1 MYKQD
6 EKRFIELFS
15 KLTGI
20 SKTKLENYLN
30 EYSINSIFEHPA
42 SLTLNQKQIEKIKS
56 INEMNN
62 LYSNL
67 YKHKQI
73 YKVTDPQVVG
83 DYFKNKFNNIM
94 DREYLAVA
102 FLDTKNQI
110 IEAKTIFTGT
120 LNASLVHPRDI
131 MKEALILDSNSI
143 IITHNHPSGDPT
155 PSSEDRNI
163 TYRLVEAGEALGIK
177 VLDHVITGRDR
188 YYSFKE
194 RNESSIFGSSG
205 QPTGNSSREKPS
217 LNYKIE
223 KAKEKADKVN
233 KDIKSEIKV
242 ETERNKWIVVD
253 K

>member
-6 EKRFIELFS
+6 ENRFIELFS
-15 KLTGI
+15 KLTGV
-20 SKTKLENYLN
+20 SKTKLENYLK
-30 EYSINSIFEHPA
+30 EYSINSIFEHPS
-42 SLTLNQKQIEKIKS
+42 SLTTNQRELEKIKL

-67 YKHKQI
+67 YQHKKI
-73 YKVTDPQVVG
+73 YKVTSPQIIG

-131 MKEALILDSNSI
+131 MKEAILLDSKNI
-143 IITHNHPSGDPT
+143 IISHNHPSGNPY
-155 PSSEDRNI
+155 PSVEDRGI
-163 TYRLVEAGEALGIK
+163 TARLVEAGSSLGIK
-177 VLDHVITGRDR
+177 VLDHIITGRNS

-194 RNESSIFGSSG
+194 HNESSLVSEFETSYGSAVKER
-205 QPTGNSSREKPS
+205 TS
-217 LNYKIE
+217 LSDRIDKV
-223 KAKEKADKVN
+223 KEKSKEVN
-233 KDIKSEIKV
+233 KDKKPEIKV
-242 ETERNKWIVVD
+242 EAERN
-253 K
+253 

>member
-6 EKRFIELFS
+6 EGRFIELFS
-15 KLTGI
+15 KLTGV
-20 SKTKLENYLN
+20 SKTKLTNYLK
-30 EYSINSIFEHPA
+30 EYSINSIFEHPS
-42 SLTLNQKQIEKIKS
+42 SLTTNQRELEKIKS

-67 YKHKQI
+67 YQHKKI
-73 YKVTDPQVVG
+73 YKVTSPQIIG

-131 MKEALILDSNSI
+131 MKEAILLDSKNI

-155 PSSEDRNI
+155 PSTEDRAI
-163 TYRLVEAGEALGIK
+163 TARLVDAGKALDINL
-177 VLDHVITGRDR
+177 LDHIITGRNR

-194 RNESSIFGSSG
+194 QYE
-205 QPTGNSSREKPS
+205 PS
-217 LNYKIE
+217 LNGYGGQVRDISLREKIE
-223 KAKEKADKVN
+223 NVKEKADKINREN
-233 KDIKSEIKV
+233 KSNPEIKM
-242 ETERNKWIVVD
+242 ETER
-253 K
+253 

>member
-20 SKTKLENYLN
+20 SKTKVQNYLK
-30 EYSINSIFEHPA
+30 EYSINSIFEHPT
-42 SLTLNQKQIEKIKS
+42 SLTLNQKQLEKIKS

-67 YKHKQI
+67 YQHKQI
-73 YKVTDPQVVG
+73 YKVTDPQVIG
-83 DYFKNKFNNIM
+83 EYFKNKFNNIM

-120 LNASLVHPRDI
+120 LNTSLVHPRDI
-131 MKEALILDSNSI
+131 MKEALMLDSNSI

-155 PSSEDRNI
+155 PSQEDRNI
-163 TYRLVEAGEALGIK
+163 TFRLVEAGEALGIK

-194 RNESSIFGSSG
+194 RKESSIFGSSG
-205 QPTGNSSREKPS
+205 QPTGNFSREKLS
-217 LNYKIE
+217 LDYKIE
-223 KAKEKADKVN
+223 KAKEKSKERNNEN
-233 KDIKSEIKV
+233 KSNTEIKM
-242 ETERNKWIVVD
+242 ETER
-253 K
+253 

>member
-15 KLTGI
+15 SLTGI
-20 SKTKLENYLN
+20 SKTKIEKYLK

-42 SLTLNQKQIEKIKS
+42 SLTTNQKQLDKIKS

-62 LYSNL
+62 LYGNL
-67 YKHKQI
+67 YQHKQI
-73 YKVTDPQVVG
+73 YKITDPRDVG
-83 DYFKNKFNNIM
+83 QYFQNKFNNIM
-94 DREYLAVA
+94 DREYLAIA

-143 IITHNHPSGDPT
+143 VVSHNHPSGNPE
-155 PSSEDRNI
+155 PSQEDRAI
-163 TYRLVEAGEALGIK
+163 TARLVEAGASLGIK
-177 VLDHVITGRDR
+177 VLDHIIAGRNS

-194 RNESSIFGSSG
+194 HNEPAIYGVKG
-205 QPTGNSSREKPS
+205 TPTGRISREKES
-217 LNYKIE
+217 LSYKIN
-223 KAKEKADKVN
+223 KAKDKAQEVN
-233 KDIKSEIKV
+233 KEINLDNRV
-242 ETERNKWIVVD
+242 EMERN
-253 K
+253 